1 MTSNVSDGFRPDNG
15 IHSPLISGWTALA
28 FALVLAYL
36 NLIPL
41 RVTWLP
47 LEQWWQAALSMPWLS
62 LSVARRADW
71 IANLF
76 MFVPF
81 GFLLGTAL
89 GGRSARLAVRLVA
102 LAVGVVVVVLLAV
115 AIESLQILVPQRT
128 VSLNDVLAASLGGV
142 IGLAVW
148 LLMGRRLWEMA
159 RLAAA
164 PGRQALLAGLAL
176 YCVFYLALSPFPY
189 DFVLS
194 ADELSHRL
202 DSGRH
207 ALLLAGSCAS
217 WARCGGQVVQ
227 EVVVAVP
234 FGMLLAVW
242 LRWPVSL
249 RTFLLAGGLGAALGV
264 VIELVQLL
272 TFSGVSQ
279 GVSVITRAVG
289 VAAGALVVGVLQS
302 RGLRTLQ
309 LAVRPLAT
317 VVLLPYLVAVFVLT
331 GFLSVAWGDWASAM
345 VQLGRLNFLPFYY
358 HYFVTEQAAMA
369 SLLQTTLL
377 YLPVGVLLW
386 PWEKPG
392 RRLAWLAAA
401 LAVMLAFVVETL
413 KLFALDLR
421 PDPSNLL
428 VAAFAGWLG
437 VSVLEWLSRAL
448 DNSLVDRPIAELEGA
463 SARAAPVEGRRT
475 TLPRDDGSW
484 RSSSQGAGG
493 VGYASL
499 WVGWRLAGGVLLI
512 LALGFALR
520 WPSGAIALTLGVA
533 LYAALLWRFPAA
545 WLLVVPVMVPV
556 LDLSLFTGFMLFDEL
571 DLFLLTTLGMLLLRG
586 QWWPRSVGLGWAIG
600 LSLAGY
606 LLVVFLGLAMLLPAL
621 LQEWGQGFHYA
632 GAWNGVRAVKG
643 LLWAVLLVALLRLC
657 GPRVEVLLRRWLLP
671 GLLLALA
678 ATVVLVLWERATYPG
693 LLNLGSRYRI
703 SGLFTDMHVGGPSI
717 ETWLTMSL
725 PFSMLGFWYARKRW
739 FAPLLLVFLGGLYA
753 LVVTYSRAGYVGL
766 GLALALIVLGAVVGL
781 ARHAGKRRWRL
792 VFAVV
797 APLVLAAAA
806 LPVMTGSFFEQRM
819 SQVSGDFDLRTQ
831 HWEQALA
838 IRGPGVA
845 ARLLGEGPGA
855 FPGAYR
861 LHLSEGRVPGNYA
874 VLADRGL
881 LVIGSGDSVYV
892 DQRLGMLAK
901 GEHRFEAR
909 VRADRAS
916 RLRVHVCEKFVYYSF
931 KCRTAGLP
939 VGVDQFGDVSWTF
952 ETGDLGTGPWFAR
965 RGLVLSLS
973 NATSGSLIEI
983 DSVSL
988 TGPDGGALLRNGD
1001 FSAGATHWFFTT
1013 DHFLPWRVEN
1023 QFIEILFDHGW
1034 LGLAAFALLV
1044 GVAMA
1049 RLTAGAIRGRFDD
1062 AVMLASLAGVLG
1074 VGFFSSVFW
1083 SPRLMFMF
1091 YLILLLGLLASA
1103 EARKDQGLRATT
1115 STE

>member
-1 MTSNVSDGFRPDNG
+1 MTSIVADGFRPG
-15 IHSPLISGWTALA
+15 SGTHSPSVSGWAVVA

-41 RVTWLP
+41 RVIWLP
-47 LEQWWQAALSMPWLS
+47 FEQWWEAVCAMPWLR
-62 LSVARRADW
+62 LSVGHRADW

-89 GGRSARLAVRLVA
+89 GGRATHLAGRLVA
-102 LAVGVVVVVLLAV
+102 VVVGGVVVVLLAFG
-115 AIESLQILVPQRT
+115 IESLQILVPQRT
-128 VSLNDVLAASLGGV
+128 VSLNDVLAASLGGL
-142 IGLAVW
+142 IGLAAW
-148 LLMGRRLWEMA
+148 LLMGRRLWAMA
-159 RLAAA
+159 ELATA

-176 YCVFYLALSPFPY
+176 YCLFYLALSPFPY

-194 ADELSHRL
+194 ADELARRL
-202 DSGRH
+202 DGGRH
-207 ALLLAGSCAS
+207 ALLLAGTCAS
-217 WARCGGQVVQ
+217 WARCGGQLIQ
-227 EVVVAVP
+227 EVVVVVP
-234 FGMLLAVW
+234 FGVLLAAR
-242 LRWPVSL
+242 LRWPASL
-249 RTFLLAGGLGAALGV
+249 RTFMLAAGLGALLGM

-279 GVSVITRAVG
+279 GMSVITRAVG
-289 VAAGALVVGVLQS
+289 VAAGVLVVALLQS
-302 RGLRTLQ
+302 RGLRVLQ
-309 LAVRPLAT
+309 LAVRPLAM
-317 VVLLPYLVAVFVLT
+317 VALLPYLVAVFVLT
-331 GFLSVAWGDWASAM
+331 GFVSVAWGDWASAM
-345 VQLGRLNFLPFYY
+345 AQLSRLSFLPFYY
-358 HYFVTEQAAMA
+358 HYFVPEQAAMA

-377 YLPVGVLLW
+377 YLPVGILLW
-386 PWEKPG
+386 PWEKSG
-392 RRLAWLAAA
+392 RRLARLAAA

-437 VSVLEWLSRAL
+437 VSVLAWLSRAL
-448 DNSLVDRPIAELEGA
+448 DNSLAGTRTDGVVGA
-463 SARAAPVEGRRT
+463 SGAAVPAKRQEAP
-475 TLPRDDGSW
+475 LPRDGGSW
-484 RSSSQGAGG
+484 RFSPEQEADLGHAT
-493 VGYASL
+493 L
-499 WVGWRLAGGVLLI
+499 WAGWRLAGGLLVI
-512 LALGFALR
+512 LALGLAMR
-520 WPSGAIALTLGVA
+520 WPSGAMALTLGLA
-533 LYAALLWRFPAA
+533 LYAAVLWRFPAA
-545 WLLVVPVMVPV
+545 WLLVVPVVVPV

-571 DLFLLTTLGMLLLRG
+571 DLFLLTTLGVLLLRG
-586 QWWPRSVGLGWAIG
+586 QWWPRSVGLGWAIR

-606 LLVVFLGLAMLLPAL
+606 LLVVSYGLAMLFPTL

-632 GAWNGVRAVKG
+632 GALNGVRAVKG
-643 LLWAVLLVALLRLC
+643 LLWAVLFVALLRLS
-657 GPRVEVLLRRWLLP
+657 GPRVGVLLRQWLLP
-671 GLLLALA
+671 GVVLGLA

-693 LLNLGSRYRI
+693 LLDLGSRYRI

-725 PFSMLGFWYARKRW
+725 PFLMLGFWYAKKRL

-753 LVVTYSRAGYVGL
+753 LIVTYSRAGYVGL
-766 GLALALIVLGAVVGL
+766 GLALAVIVLGAAVGL
-781 ARHAGKRRWRL
+781 VRHAGARRWRL

-797 APLVLAAAA
+797 APLVLAVAA

-819 SQVSGDFDLRTQ
+819 SQVSGDFDRRMQ
-831 HWEQALA
+831 HWDQALA
-838 IRGPGVA
+838 IRGPSVA

-939 VGVDQFGDVSWTF
+939 VGIDQFGDVSWTF
-952 ETGDLGTGPWFAR
+952 DTGDLGTGPWFAR

-988 TGPDGGALLRNGD
+988 SGPDGGALLRNGD
-1001 FSAGATHWFFTT
+1001 FSAGTTHWFFTT

-1023 QFIEILFDHGW
+1023 QFLEILFDHGW
-1034 LGLAAFALLV
+1034 LGLAAFVLLMGLV
-1044 GVAMA
+1044 MA
-1049 RLTAGAIRGRFDD
+1049 RLMAGAIKGRFDD
-1062 AVMLASLAGVLG
+1062 AVVLASLAGVLA
-1074 VGFFSSVFW
+1074 VGSFSSVFW

-1091 YLILLLGLLASA
+1091 YLILLLGALVSA
-1103 EARKDQGLRATT
+1103 EAGKDQGLRATT